1 MDGRTDRPSHPTI
14 FIFFQMSN
22 PNKENETMT
31 EPPVDDVDSPCEDH
45 DNHHDNSNDYES
57 SRKRRRNLGRSA
69 RRRRKKILE
78 VEALANSNS
87 AAIAEEPSLT
97 VPLNKNNILAKDRQ
111 HVWPSVQILRQLDAS
126 DEQSLLNQLGYLPG
140 NALQAAARADAIP
153 GLDPNHPTAPVVL
166 QLYPIV
172 VRDETDGKRRHHKPR
187 VRKQQQQQQQR
198 PSINGEETTCSSTT
212 VDDTRH
218 HLLEPFPT
226 IYWVTHPRLR
236 ALISKLE
243 LDQVGVALE
252 KKLKEDLVAMEQ
264 MKRAHLLYGQERQ
277 ALLQESDW
285 EWIRQRNWQDAFGE
299 NRGVAGIRNPA
310 SVKCLHAHAAHYWS
324 GCEENVI
331 GKWVAEYVL
340 QLISDVAS
348 TTTIKST
355 TDVATNNSTTK

>member
-1 MDGRTDRPSHPTI
+1 
-14 FIFFQMSN
+14 
-22 PNKENETMT
+22 MT
-31 EPPVDDVDSPCEDH
+31 EPTVGVDDSLCDDH
-45 DNHHDNSNDYES
+45 DNHHDNVDDYES

-87 AAIAEEPSLT
+87 ESSSTLHHSSSNNNNNA
-97 VPLNKNNILAKDRQ
+97 NILAKDRQ
-111 HVWPSVQILRQLDAS
+111 HVWPSVKKLRHVDSS
-126 DEQSLLNQLGYLPG
+126 DEQSLLSQLGYLPG
-140 NALQAAARADAIP
+140 NALQAAARANTIP
-153 GLDPNHPTAPVVL
+153 GLDPNHPTAPIVL
-166 QLYPIV
+166 RLYPIV

-187 VRKQQQQQQQR
+187 VRKQQQQQ
-198 PSINGEETTCSSTT
+198 PINGEETTRSTT
-212 VDDTRH
+212 EDDTRH

-243 LDQVGVALE
+243 LDHVGVALE
-252 KKLKEDLVAMEQ
+252 KKLKEDTVATEQ
-264 MKRAHLLYGQERQ
+264 MKSAHLLYGQERQ

-285 EWIRQRNWQDAFGE
+285 EWIRKRNWQDAFGE

-324 GCEENVI
+324 GCEENII
-331 GKWVAEYVL
+331 GKWVAEKVL

-348 TTTIKST
+348 TKSI
-355 TDVATNNSTTK
+355 DVANNNITTK

>member
-1 MDGRTDRPSHPTI
+1 
-14 FIFFQMSN
+14 
-22 PNKENETMT
+22 MT
-31 EPPVDDVDSPCEDH
+31 EPPVGVDDSPCDDH
-45 DNHHDNSNDYES
+45 DSHDNVNVDDYES

-78 VEALANSNS
+78 IEALANS
-87 AAIAEEPSLT
+87 AAIAEESSSTLPHS
-97 VPLNKNNILAKDRQ
+97 NNNDNDDNIILAKDRQ
-111 HVWPSVQILRQLDAS
+111 HVWPSGQTLRQLDAS

-153 GLDPNHPTAPVVL
+153 GLDPNHPTAPIVL
-166 QLYPIV
+166 RLYPIV
-172 VRDETDGKRRHHKPR
+172 IRDETDGKRRHHKPR
-187 VRKQQQQQQQR
+187 VRKQQQQQLT
-198 PSINGEETTCSSTT
+198 NGEEATSSTT
-212 VDDTRH
+212 EDDSRH

-236 ALISKLE
+236 ALISRLE
-243 LDQVGVALE
+243 LDQVGAALE
-252 KKLKEDLVAMEQ
+252 KKLKEDAVAMEQ

-285 EWIRQRNWQDAFGE
+285 VWIRQRNWQDAFGE

-310 SVKCLHAHAAHYWS
+310 SVKCLHAHAAHYLS

-331 GKWVAEYVL
+331 GKWVVEKVL

-348 TTTIKST
+348 TKST
-355 TDVATNNSTTK
+355 NVATNNSTGTAK